1 MSFIYK
7 FSGKFLLKEA
17 GRMNMTERTRIVS
30 EGNLEAFTGIAAEV
44 MAGGGIKV
52 IREPVTGL
60 VMMRVRDSV
69 EGKPFNLGEVL
80 ITEAVVEMDNCCGYG
95 FAQGDAPDRAMC
107 MAVLEAAL
115 AAGHPLAPVIREV
128 LEKEALA
135 LAERKKREAALI
147 DRTRV
152 NFETMEG

>member
-1 MSFIYK
+1 
-7 FSGKFLLKEA
+7 
-17 GRMNMTERTRIVS
+17 
-30 EGNLEAFTGIAAEV
+30 
-44 MAGGGIKV
+44 
-52 IREPVTGL
+52 
-60 VMMRVRDSV
+60 
-69 EGKPFNLGEVL
+69 
-80 ITEAVVEMDNCCGYG
+80 
-95 FAQGDAPDRAMC
+95 MC

-115 AAGHPLAPVIREV
+115 AAGHPLAPRIREV

>member
-1 MSFIYK
+1 
-7 FSGKFLLKEA
+7 
-17 GRMNMTERTRIVS
+17 MNMTERTRIVS
-30 EGNLEAFTGIAAEV
+30 EGNLEAFAGIAAEIV
-44 MAGGGIKV
+44 AGGGIKV

-69 EGKPFNLGEVL
+69 EGKPFNLGEAL
-80 ITEAVVEMDNCCGYG
+80 ITEAVVELDNCRGYG
-95 FAQGDAPDRAMC
+95 FALGEAPDRAMC

-115 AAGHPLAPVIREV
+115 AADHPLSSGIREA
-128 LEKEALA
+128 LGKEALA
-135 LAERKKREAALI
+135 LAERKKREVALI